1 MSGTVGENEIVP
13 RCARF
18 EALRE
23 IVEPR
28 SRLRPARVAEED
40 DRGALN
46 ESFRSRG
53 WLLTHGKVTL
63 YEREER

>member
-1 MSGTVGENEIVP
+1 MKH
-13 RCARF
+13 
-18 EALRE
+18 EAPYRTESTKRE
-23 IVEPR
+23 IKFGDSFR
-28 SRLRPARVAEED
+28 QNARLRPARVAEED